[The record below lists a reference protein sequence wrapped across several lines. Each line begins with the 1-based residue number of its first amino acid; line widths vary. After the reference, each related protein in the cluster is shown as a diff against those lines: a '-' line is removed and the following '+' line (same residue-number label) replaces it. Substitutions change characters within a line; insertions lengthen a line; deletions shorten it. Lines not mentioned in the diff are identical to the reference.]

1 MNREDGMHGTIIII
15 DYFLQFVERG
25 TAADE
30 ALALAKTRLYTTY
43 RERMKREEY
52 LATIELLERIA
63 ASM

>member
-15 DYFLQFVERG
+15 DYFLQFIEQG
-25 TAADE
+25 TATDE
-30 ALALAKTRLYTTY
+30 ALARAKRRLYATY